1 MYNKFPRKRIFVES
15 GLQPTF
21 FITVIV
27 GHYMTEQGEGT
38 NKIVDV
44 IKNLT
49 ERILTSEG
57 MELVDMEFRQEG
69 RKWVLR
75 LFIDRE
81 GGVTLDDCVNI
92 SRQVGVA
99 LDVED
104 CIDRRYLLEVSSP
117 GINRPLTRDRD
128 FIKYA
133 GKKVRIKTDEPIDG
147 SRNFSGILAG
157 FDDGVV
163 SLTNDENKTV
173 RIERKNI
180 IKAKLDIDIVF

>member
-1 MYNKFPRKRIFVES
+1 M
-15 GLQPTF
+15 
-21 FITVIV
+21 
-27 GHYMTEQGEGT
+27 MEQGEGN
-38 NKIVDV
+38 NKIADV
-44 IKNLT
+44 VKNIT

-92 SRQVGVA
+92 SRQVSVA

-117 GINRPLTRDRD
+117 GINRPLTRDQD

-133 GKKVRIKTDEPIDG
+133 GKKVRIKTDEPIEAC
-147 SRNFSGILAG
+147 RNFSGILAG
-157 FDDGVV
+157 YADGVV
-163 SLTNDENKTV
+163 SLTTDEKKTV